1 MERIN
6 PYAIVKRWRGRKVRH
21 FKNKEYF
28 KE

>member
-21 FKNKEYF
+21 FKNKNELL
-28 KE
+28 K